1 MFYFQRLCKLF
12 KISCCWVTKLQ
23 FWILEFL
30 IFDITLKLLSQCL
43 SLFHTLTSIKQLI
56 EADYV
61 IKTQAQR
68 NIIELLQI
76 KMKSEPKPCCDRQD
90 YKRSLIATDYSNTH
104 HCLISFSVTACEFH
118 LNWNT
123 SNKEV
128 KSIFS
133 FCNINQ
139 TIFNN
144 KNNTNNRDDM
154 HNITT
159 KLTGGVSQEQEH
171 KHQQHQKQHKEER

>member
-1 MFYFQRLCKLF
+1 MLLSYKTSILNIRIFNFWYHFKTSVTVPFIVSYLDFDQTIDWGRLCYKNTSTTQHNRITSNKNEKRAKTLLRYTRLQTKPLKPILF
-12 KISCCWVTKLQ
+12 
-23 FWILEFL
+23 
-30 IFDITLKLLSQCL
+30 
-43 SLFHTLTSIKQLI
+43 
-56 EADYV
+56 
-61 IKTQAQR
+61 
-68 NIIELLQI
+68 
-76 KMKSEPKPCCDRQD
+76 
-90 YKRSLIATDYSNTH
+90 RSLIATDYSNTH
-104 HCLISFSVTACEFH
+104 HCLISFSVTACEFY

-144 KNNTNNRDDM
+144 KNNTNNRDDI

-159 KLTGGVSQEQEH
+159 KLTGGVSQ
-171 KHQQHQKQHKEER
+171 